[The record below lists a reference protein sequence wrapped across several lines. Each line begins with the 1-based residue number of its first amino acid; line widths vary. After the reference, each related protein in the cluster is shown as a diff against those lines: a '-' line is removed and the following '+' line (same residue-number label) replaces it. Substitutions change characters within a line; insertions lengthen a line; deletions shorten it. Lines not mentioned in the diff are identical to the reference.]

1 MIAKRILHIEYD
13 YDFLLIGICSHEKDY
28 RLCWEINKMLDIGLE
43 RGDNIT
49 LNTSDGELMTFS
61 LYFCNCSETNNYFHL
76 LSNKSS
82 NGVLI
87 TEQKKVDYFLKIKG
101 NISPEYMGVL
111 IKKLRKIPIVLTAYQ
126 IDPVKIK
133 SIQKLL
139 F

>member
-28 RLCWEINKMLDIGLE
+28 RLCWEINRMLDIGLE

-49 LNTSDGELMTFS
+49 LNTSHGELMTFS
-61 LYFCNCSETNNYFHL
+61 LYFCNCPETNNYFHL

-87 TEQKKVDYFLKIKG
+87 TEQKKIDYFLKIKG
-101 NISPEYMGVL
+101 NISPEYTGVL